1 MSFNG
6 ATVEDFCIVV
16 YLTFFLSS
24 HRCAAI
30 MCFKTSEIRFLYYN
44 VLHCLCV
51 VWCLFLY
58 SYLFVFFFKKQNKIL
73 PPDKVLVFENELC
86 KPFSVLMLACSNIQC
101 LTSFVQCCYLI
112 ETVSV
117 FFWYRKCSVEVL
129 PHKSVFRSASAEL

>member
-1 MSFNG
+1 
-6 ATVEDFCIVV
+6 
-16 YLTFFLSS
+16 
-24 HRCAAI
+24 

-51 VWCLFLY
+51 VQCLLVY
-58 SYLFVFFFKKQNKIL
+58 TYLFVFFNPP

-86 KPFSVLMLACSNIQC
+86 KPFSVLMLACRNIQC

-112 ETVSV
+112 EMVSV
-117 FFWYRKCSVEVL
+117 YFWYRKCSVEVL